1 MAQRIHGFGT
11 FTLTGFTGPILTD
24 FSYKA
29 QRGNIKPLLGNP
41 ATGAYAD
48 TRVTT
53 ANSEDMTVKM
63 AFEVRPDMAAMKAL
77 IGTALTLS
85 VTSDNTSAATQSV
98 TSGIVQNIVLDGKKD
113 DWWICSVTTRLV

>member
-29 QRGNIKPLLGNP
+29 QRGAVKKLLANP
-41 ATGAYAD
+41 GTGAPAD

-53 ANSEDMTVKM
+53 ASAEEMTVKL
-63 AFEVRPDMAAMKAL
+63 AFEAAPDNAALKAL
-77 IGTALTLS
+77 IGTALTMS
-85 VTSDNTSAATQSV
+85 VTSDNTSAATQAV
-98 TSGIVQNIVLDGKKD
+98 TSGIVQNITLDGKKD